1 MKLKLLKQ
9 FILNQEQI
17 MATQAEL
24 AQSLTDLTTQVNKIG
39 DESKAT
45 LQKVTDLE
53 TALANS
59 ASAGQVVSPEVQ
71 AAFDALKASVQAVDD
86 LVPNP

>member
-1 MKLKLLKQ
+1 
-9 FILNQEQI
+9 

-24 AQSLTDLTTQVNKIG
+24 AQSLTDLTVQVNKIG
-39 DESKAT
+39 EESKAT

-53 TALANS
+53 TALAN
-59 ASAGQVVSPEVQ
+59 AATAGQTVAPEVQ

-86 LVPNP
+86 LVPNA

>member
-1 MKLKLLKQ
+1 MKLQLLIKLL
-9 FILNQEQI
+9 LNQDKI

-24 AQSLTDLTTQVNKIG
+24 AQSLTDLTVQVNKIG
-39 DESKAT
+39 EESKAT

-53 TALANS
+53 TALAN
-59 ASAGQVVSPEVQ
+59 AATAGQTVAPEVQ

-86 LVPNP
+86 LVPNA